1 MRSDGV
7 TSGRGFGQSECLTR
21 APGGRS
27 ENHTAAIKIAMTKS
41 NSTGLSNMTFSFI
54 DGQRIAAA
62 NRTGRCNAHLIYR
75 LPSRVILSSGVSG
88 TME

>member
-1 MRSDGV
+1 
-7 TSGRGFGQSECLTR
+7 
-21 APGGRS
+21 
-27 ENHTAAIKIAMTKS
+27 MTKS

-54 DGQRIAAA
+54 DGQRIAVA
-62 NRTGRCNAHLIYR
+62 NRTGRCNVHLIYR

>member
-1 MRSDGV
+1 MS
-7 TSGRGFGQSECLTR
+7 
-21 APGGRS
+21 
-27 ENHTAAIKIAMTKS
+27 KS
-41 NSTGLSNMTFSFI
+41 NSIGLSNMTFSFI

-75 LPSRVILSSGVSG
+75 LLSRVILSSGVSG